1 MEDIDNKRKTEFK
14 TYEME
19 KEHLRREK
27 LRQMDELSR
36 KRAEEDH
43 EKEVKKHKEHP
54 KVNHPVS
61 NDWGRVWDE

>member
-1 MEDIDNKRKTEFK
+1 LEDLDKERRDEFK

-27 LRQMDELSR
+27 LKALDENA
-36 KRAEEDH
+36 RATK
-43 EKEVKKHKEHP
+43 EKEFQEMRDKHKKHA

-61 NDWGRVWDE
+61 AIRGFLHTL